1 MIRKMS
7 AADADAVAHIWLN
20 ENLRAHEFIQE
31 SYWLDNFIPVRAALE
46 RAEVYVFELGGGE
59 IGGFIGLTG
68 NYVAGI
74 FVRED
79 RQGRGVAGSLLSE
92 VEKMA
97 HGYGVRIIGLEASV
111 TARPFFEARGYV
123 VVKEQKARANRLCLT
138 NYVMEKTL

>member
-31 SYWLDNFIPVRAALE
+31 SYWLDNFMPVRAALE

-79 RQGRGVAGSLLSE
+79 RQGRGEGRDLLTY
-92 VEKMA
+92 VKNLRD
-97 HGYGVRIIGLEASV
+97 HLELSV
-111 TARPFFEARGYV
+111 YAKNIRAMRFYEREGFSVVDGATDENTGEFEYLLAWD
-123 VVKEQKARANRLCLT
+123 K
-138 NYVMEKTL
+138 

>member
-79 RQGRGVAGSLLSE
+79 RQGRGEGRDLLTY
-92 VEKMA
+92 VKNLRD
-97 HGYGVRIIGLEASV
+97 HLELSV
-111 TARPFFEARGYV
+111 YAKNIRAMRFYEREGFRVVDGATDENTGEFEYLLAWD
-123 VVKEQKARANRLCLT
+123 K
-138 NYVMEKTL
+138 

>member
-79 RQGRGVAGSLLSE
+79 RQGRGEGRDLVTYVKNLRDHLELSVYAKNIRAMRFYEREGFRVVDGATDENTGEFEYLLAWD
-92 VEKMA
+92 K
-97 HGYGVRIIGLEASV
+97 
-111 TARPFFEARGYV
+111 
-123 VVKEQKARANRLCLT
+123 
-138 NYVMEKTL
+138 